1 MKMKLVMSSVVLLL
15 ALMPG
20 CVVERQGKYW
30 PPPRPGLPPSQ
41 RPLPPPPVVVVHRTP
56 KPMPRRPEPWVQVT
70 ISADERRIL
79 HEYAR
84 SCVAEAP
91 RGKGK
96 KKGWKHGGLPPGL
109 AKKVERS
116 GQLPPGWQ
124 RKLAKG
130 EIMPVEVYQ
139 QCHSLPREVVVQL
152 PPPPSGT
159 VMVAIDGKI
168 VRLIQATREILD
180 VFEVE
185 I

>member
-1 MKMKLVMSSVVLLL
+1 MKTRLLLASVVLLL
-15 ALMPG
+15 ALAPG
-20 CVVERQGKYW
+20 CVVEQQGKYW

-56 KPMPRRPEPWVQVT
+56 NPLPRPPEPWVRVT
-70 ISADERRIL
+70 ISSAERRIL
-79 HEYAR
+79 NDYAR
-84 SCVAEAP
+84 SCLEDEP
-91 RGKGK
+91 RGRGK
-96 KKGWKHGGLPPGL
+96 KKGWKHRGLPPGL
-109 AKKVERS
+109 AKKVERG

-130 EIMPVEVYQ
+130 EIMPVTVYQ
-139 QCHSLPREVVVQL
+139 QCHSLPREVAVQL
-152 PPPPSGT
+152 PPQPSGT
-159 VMVAIDGKI
+159 ILVAVDGKI